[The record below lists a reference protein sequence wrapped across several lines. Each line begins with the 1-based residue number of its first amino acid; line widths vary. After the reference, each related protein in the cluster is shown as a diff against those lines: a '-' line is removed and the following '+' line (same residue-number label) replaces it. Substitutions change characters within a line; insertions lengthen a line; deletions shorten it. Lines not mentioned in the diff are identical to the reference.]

1 MKKKKVLMAASV
13 ASMID
18 QFNMPN
24 IRLLLEL
31 GYEVHVA
38 CNFLEG
44 NTCDR
49 RRIRKLQK
57 TRRKEE
63 TANQAKNAAGMVC
76 AISPMELPAGHTVC
90 WRRRSGAQAAF
101 GTNQA
106 ASLCVDTLPFT
117 DRRSD
122 CKNCGTPAKDQGD
135 LYSAWISFL

>member
-44 NTCDR
+44 NTCDAG
-49 RRIRKLQK
+49 RIIKLKKRLREMSVLYYQWDCPRKMIL
-57 TRRKEE
+57 
-63 TANQAKNAAGMVC
+63 AKACIKAYRQLL
-76 AISPMELPAGHTVC
+76 ELAERQHF
-90 WRRRSGAQAAF
+90 A
-101 GTNQA
+101 
-106 ASLCVDTLPFT
+106 
-117 DRRSD
+117 
-122 CKNCGTPAKDQGD
+122 
-135 LYSAWISFL
+135 